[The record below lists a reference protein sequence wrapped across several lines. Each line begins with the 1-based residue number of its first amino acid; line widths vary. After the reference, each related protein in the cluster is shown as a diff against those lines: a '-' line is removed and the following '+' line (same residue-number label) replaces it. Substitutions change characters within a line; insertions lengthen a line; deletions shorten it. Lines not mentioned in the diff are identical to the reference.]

1 VHDGGRGEFRE
12 YIAQS
17 SREQAGTIRVATKSL
32 RMRWDVHSEEVAGRC
47 GIRCRI
53 RDSGEEDDPGAMG
66 PPVGGVS
73 VGRAAQR
80 ETSRTL
86 ELTPGTHAPEI
97 EAKE

>member
-1 VHDGGRGEFRE
+1 
-12 YIAQS
+12 
-17 SREQAGTIRVATKSL
+17 L
-32 RMRWDVHSEEVAGRC
+32 LWMRWEVRAEEVAGRC
-47 GIRCRI
+47 RIHCHI

-73 VGRAAQR
+73 VGHAARR

-86 ELTPGTHAPEI
+86 ELTPGTHALEI